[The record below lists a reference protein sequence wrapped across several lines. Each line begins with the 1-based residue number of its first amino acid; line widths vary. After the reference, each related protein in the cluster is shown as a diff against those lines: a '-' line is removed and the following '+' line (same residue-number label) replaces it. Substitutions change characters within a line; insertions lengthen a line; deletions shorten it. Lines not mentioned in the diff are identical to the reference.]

1 MKKMV
6 IMLATLLITSTAA
19 YADLAHASHSLS
31 DTMTEQ
37 EVINFLI
44 NYPYKVSLETC
55 GSSTPSPWKCKIL
68 TFGRPGK
75 SLTVLLIQRE
85 DGSWKVESWFL
96 CFPHAA

>member
-44 NYPYKVSLETC
+44 NYPYKVSLETL
-55 GSSTPSPWKCKIL
+55 WL
-68 TFGRPGK
+68 
-75 SLTVLLIQRE
+75 
-85 DGSWKVESWFL
+85 
-96 CFPHAA
+96 